1 MHKGPMTKTRGSK
14 VDKPDKT
21 KSHYVCQ
28 VAGNRLTKT
37 SLYQLLCIKRVS
49 YCQVWLSSRGKKR
62 FAKYLTFY
70 AKYLTSYK
78 THLSTEQ
85 QSVTHNSSQICCS
98 ILTQL
103 LNNIFSI
110 FIFFMW
116 SMFYTLYNASL
127 CKTQRLYNR
136 GRRLKA
142 C

>member
-62 FAKYLTFY
+62 FAKYLT
-70 AKYLTSYK
+70 SYK

-110 FIFFMW
+110 FILFMW
-116 SMFYTLYNASL
+116 SIFNTLYNASL
-127 CKTQRLYNR
+127 CKTQQLYNR